1 MIPSQNRH
9 PSENRKSNLIRRARI
24 LRELRRIMDERGYLE
39 VETPLRVRSPGSD
52 VNLEAFGS
60 EERYLI
66 TSPEFHMKRLLAEG
80 FMRLYQIGRC
90 FRRGEMTNLHNPEFT
105 MLEFY
110 AAGLSLEGMMR
121 EIEEIVGAA
130 AASMHV
136 GEVYYGEASCDLRPP
151 WTRLNVDAAFRQYAG
166 WSPSEAFDEDRFYF
180 DLVDK
185 VDRHLGRD
193 RPTILFHY
201 PTPLAMLAQL
211 HPADSRIARR
221 FEVYLAGIEIANAF
235 EELTDAQEQRRRFEA
250 DLERRRQQ
258 GKPIYPIDEV
268 FLRAVGE
275 MPPCSGI
282 AVGVDR
288 LVMLLLGADKVG
300 DVMAFPE
307 GNI

>member
-1 MIPSQNRH
+1 MITSQSQYA
-9 PSENRKSNLIRRARI
+9 SENRKSNLIRRARI

-39 VETPLRVRSPGSD
+39 VETPLRVRSPGTD
-52 VNLEAFGS
+52 VNLEAFRS

-90 FRRGEMTNLHNPEFT
+90 FRRGELTDLHNPEFT

-121 EIEEIVGAA
+121 EIEEILGTA

-136 GEVYYGEASCDLRPP
+136 SEVHYGGVPCDLRPP
-151 WTRLNVDAAFRQYAG
+151 WTRLSVDTAFRQYAG
-166 WSPSEAFDEDRFYF
+166 WSPLEAFDEDRFYF

-193 RPTILFHY
+193 KPTILFNY
-201 PTPLAMLAQL
+201 PAPLAMLAQL
-211 HPADSRIARR
+211 HPSDARIARR
-221 FEVYLAGIEIANAF
+221 FEVYSAGVEIANAF
-235 EELTDAQEQRRRFEA
+235 EELTDAPEQRRRFEA

-258 GKPIYPIDEV
+258 GKPHYPTDEV

-288 LVMLLLGADKVG
+288 LVMLLLGTEKVSE
-300 DVMAFPE
+300 VLAFPE
-307 GNI
+307 ETL